1 MKLRT
6 SSLLDRFRN
15 PFLQHALAS
24 IALNHEAKVKTRLL
38 PTLANYRARFGK
50 PAPLLSAALGPW
62 VLPAPKRNDSVAL
75 LSAAESECAE
85 IAKSHRT
92 KCTH

>member
-50 PAPLLSAALGPW
+50 PAPLLSAALG
-62 VLPAPKRNDSVAL
+62 L
-75 LSAAESECAE
+75 
-85 IAKSHRT
+85 
-92 KCTH
+92 